1 MTTTDIEQDRRLVAE
16 KLLGWLPPDFDDGM
30 DGWTLPEGSMEDQQ
44 LDYLATWNGAGEV
57 LEALRGRC
65 CVDAGDHISLF
76 YGKDGY
82 SVILAFLPPPWEE
95 YIADNGPDAVIRAAA
110 QVCRDS

>member
-1 MTTTDIEQDRRLVAE
+1 MTTIDEDRRLVAE

-57 LEALRGRC
+57 MEALVKRC
-65 CVDAGDHISLF
+65 TGFDMWYC
-76 YGKDGY
+76 DGWAVAIDDNYEQPY
-82 SVILAFLPPPWEE
+82 S
-95 YIADNGPDAVIRAAA
+95 ADNGPDAVIRAAA
-110 QVCRDS
+110 QVCRDD